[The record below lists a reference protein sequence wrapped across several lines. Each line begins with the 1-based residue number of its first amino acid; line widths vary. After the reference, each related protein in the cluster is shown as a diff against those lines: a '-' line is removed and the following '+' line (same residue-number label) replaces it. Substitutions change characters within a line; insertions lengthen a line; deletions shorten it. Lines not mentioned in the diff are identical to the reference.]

1 MIDTENPQFFQKN
14 YYERMNGTRL
24 NSTKG
29 KVLVSPIIMRNM
41 FIMLSYVLISFLF
54 HSCANLELTL
64 SEFEKHILKVC
75 KAPLPRDVENLQGL
89 VVTHKQ
95 FESDVQSHEPEVNQ
109 VKNLFNEIPQKTA
122 VGKSYSALKK

>member
-1 MIDTENPQFFQKN
+1 
-14 YYERMNGTRL
+14 
-24 NSTKG
+24 
-29 KVLVSPIIMRNM
+29 MRNM
-41 FIMLSYVLISFLF
+41 FIMLSSYVLISFLF